1 MQPHE
6 QQSSAAPHDT
16 QPISPPDR
24 LLGRVLSVLILGLAT
39 AIGTVAFLYPF
50 VVVSEQSARGMNAH
64 SQDAPLVFLLTVG
77 LCLVVVIVNL
87 ETRQMN
93 SKVVAVL
100 GVLVAI
106 NSVLRLV
113 PGPLGFSAIFFLPI
127 LCGYV
132 YGPDFGFLLGTL
144 SLLVSAIVTNGM
156 GPWLPYQMFATGWMG
171 MAAAWLPNMSKRPR
185 VEHLVLAVYGA
196 ALGLIFGAIMDLWFW
211 PYLFDPGQAGRQW
224 QSSHGIW
231 TKRRPFRDLLHD
243 DVALVGPG
251 TSGGEPT
258 PDCVVRRADST
269 ASAKIQEAIFI
280 RIGLAGCW
288 YRWGRSLEGLFPR
301 EYRHGM

>member
-1 MQPHE
+1 MNPIPQQPT
-6 QQSSAAPHDT
+6 AATHRA
-16 QPISPPDR
+16 SPPHPHR
-24 LLGRVLSVLILGLAT
+24 RVSGRVLSVVILALAT
-39 AIGTVAFLYPF
+39 GIGTAAFLYPF
-50 VVVSEQSARGMNAH
+50 FAAPRQSGHGMNAH
-64 SQDAPLVFLLTVG
+64 AQDAPLTFLLAVG

-171 MAAAWLPNMSKRPR
+171 MAAAWLPDLSRHPR
-185 VEHLVLAVYGA
+185 LEHLVLIVYGA
-196 ALGLIFGAIMDLWFW
+196 TLGLVFGAIMDLWFW
-211 PYLFDPGQAGRQW
+211 PYLFDPAQLERQW
-224 QSSHGIW
+224 QPGYELW
-231 TKRRPFRDLLHD
+231 TTVTHFAVFYVATSLWWDLGRAVGNLLLIALFGPPILRLLRRFKKRFHFE
-243 DVALVGPG
+243 PG
-251 TSGGEPT
+251 
-258 PDCVVRRADST
+258 
-269 ASAKIQEAIFI
+269 
-280 RIGLAGCW
+280 
-288 YRWGRSLEGLFPR
+288 
-301 EYRHGM
+301 